1 MTNRR
6 NANRTITAHT
16 AWSLGAGL
24 IPLPLVDL
32 AAVTA
37 IQVDMLYELSSIYGQ
52 QDVSRSQLR
61 RFVSAVAGS
70 TLARLGASAIKA
82 IPGIG
87 SLFGGLSMSVLS
99 AASTY
104 AVGQVALQQLEANDG
119 TGFAG
124 FDVNRAKAA
133 YDSEFE
139 RGKEVAKN
147 LRKNE
152 GQAKDVY
159 ESLRKLGEL
168 RDAGVLTAEEFDAK
182 KAVLLDQIGA

>member
-1 MTNRR
+1 MSNKR

-16 AWSLGAGL
+16 AWALGAGL

-37 IQVDMLYELSSIYGQ
+37 IQVDMLHELSRIYGQ
-52 QDVSRSQLR
+52 DMSRSQLR

-70 TLARLGASAIKA
+70 MLARLGASAIKA
-82 IPGIG
+82 IPLFG
-87 SLFGGLSMSVLS
+87 SLVGGLSMSVLS

-104 AVGQVALQQLEANDG
+104 AVGQVALQQLEADDG
-119 TGFAG
+119 QGFAG

-133 YDSEFE
+133 YEREFE
-139 RGKEVAKN
+139 KGKEVAKN
-147 LRKNE
+147 LKDKE
-152 GQAKDVY
+152 GDAKDVF

-168 RDAGVLTAEEFDAK
+168 RDAGILTDAEFEAK
-182 KAVLLDQIGA
+182 KAVLLEQIGA